1 MVVVAVDSPVDV
13 SVDVAEDVAD
23 VVTLELAVEVALEVA
38 DVDTDVEAVVVWVDA
53 LQFRKVP
60 SIYPVSATLRA
71 VASFSHLERLDFTT
85 NIPAPSHDTSPSA
98 PG

>member
-1 MVVVAVDSPVDV
+1 VAVDPRDEV

-23 VVTLELAVEVALEVA
+23 MVTLELADAVALEVT
-38 DVDTDVEAVVVWVDA
+38 DVDTDVEAVVVWVEA
-53 LQFRKVP
+53 LQFRKAP

-71 VASFSHLERLDFTT
+71 VASFSHWERLDFTT

-98 PG
+98 PE